1 MNLQYHCGGNPAAY
15 EGQTVK
21 GDCYRFTVLTN
32 RMIRCE
38 YSEAGEFVDERT
50 QMVMNRQLDHTP
62 FEVKDSGEEL
72 TIETDMLCLIYDKKE
87 FSQDG
92 LRVRMRANPYTGYA
106 VWYYGTQGDVL
117 PGTARTLDRADGEIL
132 LEPGVL
138 SKNGYSFIDD
148 SDSFRLDSEGW
159 VMPAQKGHKDIYFIA
174 YGREYTECLRDYYRL
189 TGDTP
194 LLPRFTLGN
203 WWSRYYE
210 YTQEEYLALMDRFDE
225 ERLPFSVS
233 VIDMDWHL
241 VKIPEKYGKGWTG
254 YTWNKELFPDH
265 RALLKDLHDRGK
277 KVTLNVH
284 PADGIRAYE
293 DKYPAAAARMGVD
306 QEKEE
311 PVEFDIADRRFLETY
326 FECVHHPME
335 EEGVDFWWIDWQQGS
350 RSGTAGLDP
359 LWMLNHYHFLDSMR
373 GGNSPSLTFGGMSGK
388 SPSLSFGGMSGKR
401 PLTFSRYAGLGSH
414 RYPIGF
420 SGDTVISWESL
431 DFQPYFTSMASNA
444 GYGWWSHDIGGHMDG
459 YRDDELTARW
469 VEYGV
474 FSPIMRLHSTKNE
487 FSGKEPWKYRGEVRE
502 LMGEFLR
509 LRHQLIPYLYTMNY
523 RSFADRQPLVW
534 PLYYRYPETEKAYEF
549 KNEYFFG
556 SELLV
561 NPITTP
567 INKASGLG
575 MVKTWLPEGVW
586 FDFFDGLIYHGGRTI
601 MMSRPIDR
609 IPVLARAGGIVPMEA
624 EETVSARTENP
635 EFLEV
640 RIFAGADGVFTL
652 YEDDGKTLGY
662 EDGASVRTEFRL
674 DWENGKFTV
683 GAANGDVSL
692 IPKQRKYR
700 LVFYGLTE
708 EVLEDSCVWIGKEE
722 VPVEKAYDEHRT
734 VLTMVIPEADVKKI
748 ITVKLTGSKGTGE
761 NLSAHADSENESG
774 TESGAVT
781 GAKAQSGAL
790 ILAENRVKAR
800 CYELLNRAQIGYN
813 IKNYI
818 YDLIKIDS
826 KRECLLSEIQS
837 ADMDDRVKTALL
849 EILFAS

>member
-1 MNLQYHCGGNPAAY
+1 MDLQYQCDGSPQAFEEQSVRGTH
-15 EGQTVK
+15 
-21 GDCYRFTVLTN
+21 YRFTVLTS

-38 YSEAGEFVDERT
+38 YSEDGQFVDERT

-62 FEVKDSGEEL
+62 FEVRDSDVEL
-72 TIETDMLCLIYDKKE
+72 QIETDMLCLIYDKKV

-92 LRVRMRANPYTGYA
+92 LRVRMKGNPYTGYA
-106 VWYYGTQGDVL
+106 VWYYGTQGDAL
-117 PGTARTLDRADGEIL
+117 PGTARTLDGADGEIL
-132 LEPGVL
+132 LEPGVV

-148 SDSFRLDSEGW
+148 SDSFLLDEEGW
-159 VMPAQKGHKDIYFIA
+159 VKPAKKNHSDIYFLA
-174 YGREYTECLRDYYRL
+174 YGREYIECLRDYYRL

-194 LLPRFTLGN
+194 LLARFTLGN

-210 YTQEEYLALMDRFDE
+210 YTQEEYLALMDRFDA

-241 VKIPEKYGKGWTG
+241 VDIPEKYGKGWTG

-265 RALLKDLHDRGK
+265 RAFLKELHDRGK
-277 KVTLNVH
+277 RVTLNVH

-293 DKYPAAAARMGVD
+293 DKYPAAAAGMGVD
-306 QEKEE
+306 VQKEE
-311 PVEFDIADRRFLETY
+311 PVEFDIANRKFLETY

-335 EEGVDFWWIDWQQGS
+335 EEGVDFWWVDWQQGS

-373 GGNSPSLTFGGMSGK
+373 AGMG
-388 SPSLSFGGMSGKR
+388 GKR

-431 DFQPYFTSMASNA
+431 DFQPYFTTMASNA
-444 GYGWWSHDIGGHMDG
+444 GYGWWSHDIGGHMNG

-487 FSGKEPWKYRGEVRE
+487 FSGKEPWKYRQEIRNV
-502 LMGEFLR
+502 MGEFLR

-523 RSFADRQPLVW
+523 RSFADREALVW
-534 PLYYRYPETEKAYEF
+534 PLYYLYPDTEKAYEF

-556 SELLV
+556 TELLV

-567 INKASGLG
+567 VDKASGLG
-575 MVKTWLPEGVW
+575 TVKTWLPEGIW
-586 FDFFDGLIYHGGRTI
+586 FDFFDGLIYRGGRTVV
-601 MMSRPIDR
+601 MSRPIER
-609 IPVLARAGGIVPMEA
+609 IPVLAKAGGIVPMEA

-640 RIFAGADGVFTL
+640 RIFAGADGTFTL
-652 YEDDGKTLGY
+652 YEDDGETFGY
-662 EDGASVRTEFRL
+662 QCGKAVRTEYAL
-674 DWENGKFTV
+674 DWEAGVFTV
-683 GAANGDVSL
+683 SAASGDLAL
-692 IPKQRKYR
+692 IPNMRKYR

-708 EVLEDSCVWIGKEE
+708 AAAKNTGVWCGDTEITVDKR
-722 VPVEKAYDEHRT
+722 YDCESS
-734 VLTMVIPEADVKKI
+734 VLTVTLPEIDVKETI
-748 ITVKLTGSKGTGE
+748 MVK
-761 NLSAHADSENESG
+761 
-774 TESGAVT
+774 
-781 GAKAQSGAL
+781 
-790 ILAENRVKAR
+790 LAENDRVCGSLSSGDAAGDDSWTPSLAENHIVAR
-800 CYELLNRAQIGYN
+800 CYEILNRAQIGYDV
-813 IKNYI
+813 KNYI
-818 YDLIKIDS
+818 YDLIKNG
-826 KRECLLSEIQS
+826 RPAECLLSEIQS
-837 ADMDDRVKTALL
+837 ADMAEGVKTALL
-849 EILFAS
+849 EIIFARM